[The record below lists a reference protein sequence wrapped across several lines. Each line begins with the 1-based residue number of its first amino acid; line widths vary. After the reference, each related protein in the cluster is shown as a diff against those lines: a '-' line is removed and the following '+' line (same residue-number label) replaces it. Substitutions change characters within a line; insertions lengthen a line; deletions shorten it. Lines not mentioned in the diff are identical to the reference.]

1 MTPPSRTCARAIR
14 DGGIDAMA
22 ALDSALSAALDGLS
36 PDQARE
42 LKRMFGHLMG
52 EIVDQ
57 LINPA
62 VRAFPD
68 LKADQPTWA
77 SIARERAALRAGT
90 ST

>member
-1 MTPPSRTCARAIR
+1 
-14 DGGIDAMA
+14 
-22 ALDSALSAALDGLS
+22 
-36 PDQARE
+36 
-42 LKRMFGHLMG
+42 MFGHLMG

-68 LKADQPTWA
+68 LKADQSTWT